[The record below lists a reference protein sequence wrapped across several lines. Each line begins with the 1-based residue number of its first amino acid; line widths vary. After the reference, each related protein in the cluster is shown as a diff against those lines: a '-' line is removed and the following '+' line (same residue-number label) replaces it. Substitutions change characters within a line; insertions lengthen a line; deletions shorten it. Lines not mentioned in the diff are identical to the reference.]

1 MRRAFKAAAVV
12 AFVAALPFI
21 LSACGGGKASGPGKA
36 DVAATVNGKEITLGE
51 VDRIVN
57 KQAQAQGQNLSTLQQ
72 AAARLQILDGLIQ
85 REVVFQ
91 RAEKEKTV
99 PTDDEITT
107 FINQQKQN
115 GTVEEWQ
122 KYLKE
127 NDLTEEQ
134 VREDARKNLAIGKLQ
149 DKLYGK
155 ITIRDQEV
163 VDYFNANKA
172 QYVDPRGVS
181 LADIVADPRDNTPDN
196 LSGGAAQD
204 DAKSE
209 TEAKAK
215 IDRLY
220 AQLKSGADFATVAQA
235 SSEDQS
241 AIKGGD
247 LGFANESTLQQA
259 GFTPDLIAKFF
270 SSMRVGDITEPIHF
284 PDGRWVIFKLANR
297 RLENKPLSLDDPG
310 VREQIKQALIDQR
323 KAILNEALI
332 RNAMSDATVVNKLA
346 EDMLKDP
353 NMLGGL
359 QQLTP
364 GASPAPSASASP
376 AASPAAAS
384 ATPAATPAV
393 TAPASTATPAAA
405 AKPTP
410 APKPSA
416 AATPRPQPTRATPPA
431 AGASPKR

>member
-1 MRRAFKAAAVV
+1 MRRAFKLAAVV

-21 LSACGGGKASGPGKA
+21 LSACAGGGKASGKP
-36 DVAATVNGKEITLGE
+36 DVAATVNGKEVTLGD

-57 KQAQAQGQNLSTLQQ
+57 KQAQAQGQTLSTLQQ
-72 AAARLQILDGLIQ
+72 AAARLQVLDGLIQ
-85 REVVFQ
+85 RELVFQ

-99 PTDDEITT
+99 PTEDEINT
-107 FINQQKQN
+107 FINQQKQG
-115 GTVEEWQ
+115 GTVEEWE

-196 LSGGAAQD
+196 LGGASQD

-235 SSEDQS
+235 SSEDQN

-247 LGFANESTLQQA
+247 VGFANESTLQQA

-270 SSMRVGDITEPIHF
+270 NSMRVGDITEPMHL
-284 PDGRWVIFKLANR
+284 PDGRWVIFKLTNR
-297 RLENKPLSLDDPG
+297 RLESKPLTLDDPG
-310 VREQIKQALIDQR
+310 VREQIKQGLIDQR
-323 KAILNEALI
+323 KAILDQALV
-332 RNAMSDATVVNKLA
+332 RNAMSEATVVNKLA
-346 EDMLKDP
+346 ESMLSDP

-359 QQLTP
+359 QPVAP
-364 GASPAPSASASP
+364 GASPSPAASASP
-376 AASPAAAS
+376 AATPASAATPAPS
-384 ATPAATPAV
+384 SAATPAAG
-393 TAPASTATPAAA
+393 A
-405 AKPTP
+405 AKPG
-410 APKPSA
+410 
-416 AATPRPQPTRATPPA
+416 PQPTRAGAPA

>member
-1 MRRAFKAAAVV
+1 MRRAFKQAAVV

-21 LSACGGGKASGPGKA
+21 LSACAGGGKASGKP
-36 DVAATVNGKEITLGE
+36 DVAATVNGKEITLGD

-57 KQAQAQGQNLSTLQQ
+57 KQAQAQGQTLSTLQQ
-72 AAARLQILDGLIQ
+72 AAARLQVLDGLIQ
-85 REVVFQ
+85 RELVFQ

-99 PTDDEITT
+99 PTEDEITT
-107 FINQQKQN
+107 FINQQKQG
-115 GTVEEWQ
+115 GTVEEWE

-235 SSEDQS
+235 SSEDQN

-247 LGFANESTLQQA
+247 VGFANESTLQQA

-270 SSMRVGDITEPIHF
+270 NSMRVGDITEPIHL
-284 PDGRWVIFKLANR
+284 PDGRWVIFKLTNR
-297 RLENKPLSLDDPG
+297 RLESKPLTLDDPG
-310 VREQIKQALIDQR
+310 VRDQIKQGLIDQR
-323 KAILNEALI
+323 KAILDQALV
-332 RNAMSDATVVNKLA
+332 RNAMSEATVVNKLA

-359 QQLTP
+359 QQVAP
-364 GASPAPSASASP
+364 GASPSASASP
-376 AASPAAAS
+376 AATPASA
-384 ATPAATPAV
+384 ATPAAG
-393 TAPASTATPAAA
+393 A
-405 AKPTP
+405 AKP
-410 APKPSA
+410 S
-416 AATPRPQPTRATPPA
+416 PQPTRAAAPA